1 MVEHEVLMGLSK
13 ETRAEEEM
21 QLIQKMPPETERARN
36 TRASPFLQLS
46 CLLQGSPTGQTQL
59 KASDM
64 KAWETI

>member
-1 MVEHEVLMGLSK
+1 MVEDEVLMGLSK

-36 TRASPFLQLS
+36 ALASPFLQLS
-46 CLLQGSPTGQTQL
+46 CLLQGSPIVQTQL

-64 KAWETI
+64 KAWET